1 MNTLIER
8 YGWKFCFDK
17 YKTMKYYESYSDLCQ
32 CESCRNF
39 YKNVKLISNDIKN
52 FVKLFGVDITKP
64 IEQEAI
70 IVDKSKNI
78 VENTV
83 YYAVNGEAVSLD
95 NPQIPIGESVVEI
108 IPKEKSPNTDIS
120 EPYFVLAVREIW
132 LPWTIDCNINDIYD

>member
-32 CESCRNF
+32 CESCRSF

-120 EPYFVLAVREIW
+120 EPYSVLAVREIW